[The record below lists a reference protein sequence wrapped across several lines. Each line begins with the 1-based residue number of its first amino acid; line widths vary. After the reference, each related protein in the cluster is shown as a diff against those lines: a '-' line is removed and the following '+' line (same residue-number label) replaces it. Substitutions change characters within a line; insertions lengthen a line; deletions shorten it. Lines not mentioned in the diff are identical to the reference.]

1 MKFVFS
7 GSFVPVANLPA
18 LAAAADAAGWDM
30 MTLPDHTVNP
40 ETLSTP
46 YPYTKDGS
54 RRWPE
59 FTEWP
64 DQMVTIGACAAV
76 TKRLRFTTGAY
87 VLPMRSPYLAA
98 KSISTA
104 AVISGDRVVLTIG
117 VGWSKDEF
125 DIVGQDFST
134 RGKRTD
140 EMVEVMRLLW
150 SGAYVSHKG
159 RFFQFD
165 RIEMNPRPTKPI
177 PIWVGGTS
185 EAALRRAARLGDG
198 WVTDLQPAAEII
210 ENIAKIR
217 QYRAEYGRAEEPFD
231 VLGAPTDMFDAD
243 GYRRLNDQG
252 VTRIVTQPWQI
263 YSPGTKDLQLQKD
276 ALKRYAED
284 VISKFAN

>member
-7 GSFVPVANLPA
+7 GSFVPVADLPA

-40 ETLSTP
+40 ETLTTP

-59 FTEWP
+59 FTQWP

-76 TKRLRFTTGAY
+76 TRSLRFTTGAY
-87 VLPMRSPYLAA
+87 VLPMRSPFLAA

-104 AVISGDRVVLTIG
+104 AVISQNRVVLTIG

-134 RGKRTD
+134 RGKRAD

-150 SGAYVSHKG
+150 SGEYVSYKG
-159 RFFQFD
+159 RFFAFD
-165 RIEMNPRPTKPI
+165 RIEMNPAPSPPI

-185 EAALRRAARLGDG
+185 EAALKRAARMGDG
-198 WVTDLQPAAEII
+198 WVSDLQPAAEIVACI
-210 ENIAKIR
+210 EKIR
-217 QYRAEYGRAEEPFD
+217 RYRAEYGKTPDGFD
-231 VLGAPTDMFDAD
+231 VLAAPLDVSDVD
-243 GYRRLNDQG
+243 GYRKLHAQG

-276 ALKRYAED
+276 ALNRFAED
-284 VISKFAN
+284 FIAKLS